1 MGYICTMFKI
11 IFLLFICYILYKF
24 VFNLVL
30 PMYQTARQVR
40 RQMGDI
46 QDRMRQQYEQEQ
58 QYHQQQ
64 QPNNFSGQQ
73 QAKPKI
79 DKGDYLDFEDVK

>member
-1 MGYICTMFKI
+1 MGYIIAI
-11 IFLLFICYILYKF
+11 IVCYILYKF
-24 VFNLVL
+24 IFNLVL

-58 QYHQQQ
+58 QYYQQQ
-64 QPNNFSGQQ
+64 QSPNNFSREQS
-73 QAKPKI
+73 KPKV
-79 DKGDYLDFEDVK
+79 DKGDYLDFEEIK

>member
-1 MGYICTMFKI
+1 MSPISI
-11 IFLLFICYILYKF
+11 IIAFIIGYILYKF

-30 PMYQTARQVR
+30 PMYQTAKQVR

-58 QYHQQQ
+58 QYYQQQ
-64 QPNNFSGQQ
+64 QPNNFGSQQ
-73 QAKPKI
+73 TKPKA
-79 DKGDYLDFEDVK
+79 DKGDYLDFEEIK

>member
-1 MGYICTMFKI
+1 
-11 IFLLFICYILYKF
+11 
-24 VFNLVL
+24 
-30 PMYQTARQVR
+30 MYQTARQVR

-64 QPNNFSGQQ
+64 QPQSNFSHQ
-73 QAKPKI
+73 QAKPKV
-79 DKGDYLDFEDVK
+79 DKRDYLDFEEIK